1 MLIIIENTWNVI
13 KKKKNVKYPKEN
25 ARYNKYLVER
35 KNIYSGCISLVGLI
49 KRRTALMEIWSCIN
63 ILGLLIMISL

>member
-1 MLIIIENTWNVI
+1 M
-13 KKKKNVKYPKEN
+13 KRYQKKKNVKYPKEN

-49 KRRTALMEIWSCIN
+49 KRRTALMEI
-63 ILGLLIMISL
+63 